1 MGEMMRALIV
11 LAVVVVAVSA
21 LPLGSEEH
29 LALLDE
35 GAPHDAFMRKQ
46 VHDFKTSL
54 ESSQGEA
61 HPDDVS
67 AALSDAMD
75 EEFDEQHTLE
85 QLEQDNEQ
93 IGEADDE
100 EDEPELGETPSTTAT
115 SAGADA
121 AMAKAKDE
129 EEMASLDKQAKAA
142 KKLEK
147 KNEHLFDKMGKDLQ
161 AKADMKKQVKE
172 VQDAAKKAL
181 HATGSDKD
189 TETELGDSKFD
200 FDAFEAK
207 YGKKGSSKKTST
219 YHSKKSSPKTT
230 SSYSSDSISDSSTD
244 TFTSTSTETEKEEAT
259 ATDAKI

>member
-93 IGEADDE
+93 IGEADDD
-100 EDEPELGETPSTTAT
+100 ED
-115 SAGADA
+115 
-121 AMAKAKDE
+121 
-129 EEMASLDKQAKAA
+129 EMASLDKQAKAA